1 MSSTTLN
8 GASEVFTSTAT
19 ANGNPP
25 PTTQQSTS
33 SPKEIGWW
41 FVESYYTTLNGSP
54 ERLHLFYQKKS
65 SFVWG
70 IEGENVAVSHGRNE
84 ISERIKQLA
93 FNDCKVRV
101 TNVDS
106 QGSLESGIIVQVLGD
121 MINNSESSQRFAQT
135 FFLAE
140 QTNPRGYFVLND
152 IFRYLKEEEEEE
164 TAEAVPEETV
174 EAPVEPAPEAEP
186 VVEEKE
192 PEVEAKEEPEE
203 PEPVPVVEK
212 EEVKEEVKEEEVK
225 EETEKIEEAPVE
237 PEAEKVEEPAAVAPV
252 IPAVPV
258 VPAVPVIPTPQPET
272 SEPEPTPEAP
282 LAVTEPVKE
291 TPQAPPP
298 VPQEPPKPAKPAS
311 WAALLAS
318 KTPAAPTAPVATQ
331 PVAPAAPPTNT
342 PAANTNTNTPAPAP
356 TPSASTTAPGPSSQA
371 NSGWQTTES
380 RRQNRPVSMSGATQ
394 NAGSA
399 YVKNVNEKVSHKDL
413 KAALEKFGTVNN
425 VEIVLERKCAFV
437 EFADGAALLA
447 AAKENPHRIN
457 GQIIYVEERRP
468 RPANYG
474 GPRGGGSNLRGGE
487 RQGSRGGSQRGLG
500 DRDRFD
506 TNRNSIGGGRGQG
519 GNVRGG
525 GQYPRGGRGGAAASS
540 N

>member
-19 ANGNPP
+19 VNGNPP
-25 PTTQQSTS
+25 PTAQQSTS
-33 SPKEIGWW
+33 SPEEIGWY
-41 FVESYYTTLNGSP
+41 FVESYYTTLNRTP

-70 IEGENVAVSHGRNE
+70 LEGENVAVSQGRNE
-84 ISERIKQLA
+84 ISERIKQLS

-106 QGSLESGIIVQVLGD
+106 QGSLENGIIVQVLGD
-121 MINNSESSQRFAQT
+121 MINNSEPSQRFAQT

-140 QTNPRGYFVLND
+140 QTNPQGYYVLND
-152 IFRYLKEEEEEE
+152 IFRYLKDEEEEEIVE
-164 TAEAVPEETV
+164 PAPEEPAEAAVD
-174 EAPVEPAPEAEP
+174 AAPEAEP
-186 VVEEKE
+186 VVEEKK
-192 PEVEAKEEPEE
+192 PEVEAKEEPEA
-203 PEPVPVVEK
+203 PEPVPAPVPEK
-212 EEVKEEVKEEEVK
+212 EEVAEEVSEEA
-225 EETEKIEEAPVE
+225 EKVEEAPVE
-237 PEAEKVEEPAAVAPV
+237 PEPEKVEEPVAVATV
-252 IPAVPV
+252 TPAVPV

-272 SEPEPTPEAP
+272 TEPEPEPTAEAP
-282 LAVTEPVKE
+282 AAVTEPVKE

-298 VPQEPPKPAKPAS
+298 VPQEPPKPVKPAS
-311 WAALLAS
+311 WAALLAQKS
-318 KTPAAPTAPVATQ
+318 TPTAPTAPVATQ
-331 PVAPAAPPTNT
+331 PVAPATTATT
-342 PAANTNTNTPAPAP
+342 TAPAP
-356 TPSASTTAPGPSSQA
+356 TPSAPATASGPSTQA
-371 NSGWQTTES
+371 NSGWQTTE
-380 RRQNRPVSMSGATQ
+380 RRQNRPVSISGAPQ

-399 YVKNVNEKVSHKDL
+399 YVKGVTEKVSQKEL
-413 KAALEKFGTVNN
+413 RAALEKFGTVNN
-425 VEIVLERKCAFV
+425 VEIVLEKKCAFV

-457 GQIIYVEERRP
+457 GQVIYVEERRP
-468 RPANYG
+468 RAGGYG

-487 RQGSRGGSQRGLG
+487 RQGSRGGSQRGPG

-506 TNRNSIGGGRGQG
+506 SNRNSIGGGRGQG

-525 GQYPRGGRGGAAASS
+525 PYPRGGRGGAGAASS

>member
-19 ANGNPP
+19 INGNPP

-70 IEGENVAVSHGRNE
+70 LEGENVAVSHGRNE

-106 QGSLESGIIVQVLGD
+106 QGSLDSGIIVQVIGD

-152 IFRYLKEEEEEE
+152 IFRYLKDEEEEEE
-164 TAEAVPEETV
+164 TAEAAPEETA
-174 EAPVEPAPEAEP
+174 EAPVDPAPEVEP
-186 VVEEKE
+186 VAEEKE

-203 PEPVPVVEK
+203 PEPEPVPEK
-212 EEVKEEVKEEEVK
+212 EEVKEEVKEEA
-225 EETEKIEEAPVE
+225 EKVEEAPVE
-237 PEAEKVEEPAAVAPV
+237 PVVEKVEEPAVVAPV
-252 IPAVPV
+252 TPAVPV

-272 SEPEPTPEAP
+272 TEPEPTPEAP
-282 LAVTEPVKE
+282 ATVTEPVKE
-291 TPQAPPP
+291 TPAPPP

-318 KTPAAPTAPVATQ
+318 KTTPTPTAPVATQ
-331 PVAPAAPPTNT
+331 PVAPAATPTTT
-342 PAANTNTNTPAPAP
+342 PAANTNANAPAP
-356 TPSASTTAPGPSSQA
+356 TATPGPSSQA

-380 RRQNRPVSMSGATQ
+380 RRQNRPVSISGAPQ

-399 YVKNVNEKVSHKDL
+399 YVKGVTDKVSQRDL

-437 EFADGAALLA
+437 EFADGAALFA

-487 RQGSRGGSQRGLG
+487 RQGSRGGSQRGPG

-506 TNRNSIGGGRGQG
+506 TSRNSIGGGRGQG

-525 GQYPRGGRGGAAASS
+525 GQYSRGGRGGAAASS